1 MKPTLLSALV
11 ASALLAS
18 GAAFACD
25 DMKMTDDGDGGHVHG
40 KRVAAADTGATAKP
54 VPIDAST
61 LKSKPAAKQKSQ
73 AKPLPQGSAALV
85 KTGG

>member
-25 DMKMTDDGDGGHVHG
+25 DMKMTDDGDGGRVRESAGRGRRPELRQRGRSDQHVDREAEATG
-40 KRVAAADTGATAKP
+40 KAEVGGQAARAR
-54 VPIDAST
+54 
-61 LKSKPAAKQKSQ
+61 
-73 AKPLPQGSAALV
+73 
-85 KTGG
+85 